1 MTQLYEIK
9 VSLSPNQKKN
19 LSNAYHKRE
28 TIVLRLTKDSLSGN
42 DTLYV
47 PQNIVKRLDK
57 NRKLKKGMDIKLAKT
72 NIRKQVGGSL
82 LSTVLA
88 LGRTFGP
95 TIAKTIGLSALGG
108 LASEGASQIVKK
120 ISGKGV
126 QTGGFLIPQNKIDQL
141 ITFKHLLTTKQ
152 KNDILNALQTGSG
165 VHIKPTK
172 VQTGGFL
179 GTLLASI
186 GVPLAIEAIKKMTG
200 KGAPQMGQPK
210 QRTPRSVLIPTNDN
224 KDGGL
229 LIPTYRTPPFYG
241 NWPDG
246 TIGMGTK
253 KTKTK
258 TKKRRGS
265 STREKFTL
273 QKRPTVKHSV
283 VKPKFHK
290 NVPLSNYDL
299 IDWCKYLNIPIKDV
313 LSRDESVPH
322 NHQQALFIYNLE
334 PSYMSG
340 SHWVATYVKDN
351 VINYFDS
358 FGLPPFQEM
367 VNHARK
373 KNLTLLH
380 QNNQIQNL
388 LTTTCGYFCL
398 YFLNEMNKGKTY
410 FDLLEVFDIYNTVKN
425 EKFLEQYFKN
435 I

>member
-57 NRKLKKGMDIKLAKT
+57 NRKLKKGMDIKLSKT

-82 LSTVLA
+82 LSTVLT

-95 TIAKTIGLSALGG
+95 TIAKTIGLSALAGA
-108 LASEGASQIVKK
+108 ASEGASQIVKK

-141 ITFKHLLTTKQ
+141 ITYKHLLTTKQ
-152 KNDILNALQTGSG
+152 KKDILNALQTGSG

-186 GVPLAIEAIKKMTG
+186 GIPLAIEALKKMTG

-210 QRTPRSVLIPTNDN
+210 QRPPRSVPEPTNDN
-224 KDGGL
+224 NQDGGL
-229 LIPTYRTPPFYG
+229 LVPMYRTPPFFG

-246 TIGMGTK
+246 TIGSGMSTK
-253 KTKTK
+253 KKAP
-258 TKKRRGS
+258 KK
-265 STREKFTL
+265 KA
-273 QKRPTVKHSV
+273 QKKGKGLLLGKNSP
-283 VKPKFHK
+283 FK
-290 NVPLSNYDL
+290 NVPL
-299 IDWCKYLNIPIKDV
+299 LNI
-313 LSRDESVPH
+313 
-322 NHQQALFIYNLE
+322 
-334 PSYMSG
+334 
-340 SHWVATYVKDN
+340 
-351 VINYFDS
+351 
-358 FGLPPFQEM
+358 
-367 VNHARK
+367 
-373 KNLTLLH
+373 LL
-380 QNNQIQNL
+380 
-388 LTTTCGYFCL
+388 
-398 YFLNEMNKGKTY
+398 
-410 FDLLEVFDIYNTVKN
+410 
-425 EKFLEQYFKN
+425 
-435 I
+435 

>member
-82 LSTVLA
+82 LSPVLN

-95 TIAKTIGLSALGG
+95 TIAKTIGLSALAGA
-108 LASEGASQIVKK
+108 ASEGASQIVKK
-120 ISGKGV
+120 ISGKSV
-126 QTGGFLIPQNKIDQL
+126 QTGGFLVPQNKIDQL
-141 ITFKHLLTTKQ
+141 ITYKHLLTTKQ
-152 KNDILNALQTGSG
+152 KKDIINALQTGSG

-186 GVPLAIEAIKKMTG
+186 GVPLALEAIKKMTG
-200 KGAPQMGQPK
+200 EGAPQLGQPK
-210 QRTPRSVLIPTNDN
+210 QRPPRSTQRLTTANN
-224 KDGGL
+224 QDGGL
-229 LIPTYRTPPFYG
+229 LMPMYRTPPFYG

-246 TIGMGTK
+246 TFGMGIQK
-253 KTKTK
+253 K
-258 TKKRRGS
+258 KKGRGTS
-265 STREKFTL
+265 IGQELTI

-299 IDWCKYLNIPIKDV
+299 IKWCKYLNIPIKDV
-313 LSRDESVPH
+313 LSRDENVPH
-322 NHQQALFIYNLE
+322 NHRQALFIYNLE

-340 SHWVATYVKDN
+340 SHWVATYVKDK
-351 VINYFDS
+351 VLNYFDS

-398 YFLNEMNKGKTY
+398 YFLNEMNKGKSY
-410 FDLLEVFDIYNTVKN
+410 FDLLEVFDIYDTTNN

>member
-72 NIRKQVGGSL
+72 NIRKQLGGSL
-82 LSTVLA
+82 LSTVLS
-88 LGRTFGP
+88 LGRTFAP
-95 TIAKTIGLSALGG
+95 TIAKTIGLSALAG

-120 ISGKGV
+120 ISGKGL
-126 QTGGFLIPQNKIDQL
+126 QTGGFLIPQNKINQL
-141 ITFKHLLTTKQ
+141 IAYKHLLTTKQ
-152 KNDILNALQTGSG
+152 KQDILNALQTGSG

-179 GTLLASI
+179 GTLLAGI
-186 GVPLAIEAIKKMTG
+186 AAPLAIEAIKSLTG

-210 QRTPRSVLIPTNDN
+210 QRPPRSIPSTANN
-224 KDGGL
+224 QDGGL
-229 LIPTYRTPPFYG
+229 LVPMYRTPPFYG
-241 NWPDG
+241 NWPND

-253 KTKTK
+253 KK
-258 TKKRRGS
+258 TKKKGRGS
-265 STREKFTL
+265 STRGKFTL

-299 IDWCKYLNIPIKDV
+299 IKWCKYLNIPINDV
-313 LSRDESVPH
+313 LSRDENVPH
-322 NHQQALFIYNLE
+322 HHRQALFIYNLE

-340 SHWVATYVKDN
+340 SHWVSTYVKDN

-358 FGLPPFQEM
+358 FGLPPFQEI

-380 QNNQIQNL
+380 QNNQIQNIN
-388 LTTTCGYFCL
+388 TTTCGYFCL
-398 YFLNEMNKGKTY
+398 YFLNEMNKGISY
-410 FDLLEVFDIYNTVKN
+410 FNLLKVFDIHDTIKN
-425 EKFLEQYFKN
+425 EKFLERYFKN